1 MTTRERWTV
10 YPLLFLAIGLGVR
23 AQSLAPD
30 VAGVVRVDAL
40 DASRVVCRELRVD
53 ADDGTTLVHAGRVR
67 GGGGG
72 RIEIRDAKGR
82 DSVAIGT
89 NPGRREGGV
98 EFFETDGRESAR
110 LTTTGLGDP
119 PPADPSL
126 EEATEPTDAADA
138 AEAENAEAARDPSAE
153 SRPSPPAAAEPA
165 TR

>member
-23 AQSLAPD
+23 AQTLTPD
-30 VAGVVRVDAL
+30 LDGVVHVDGI
-40 DASRVVCRELRVD
+40 DAARVVCRELRVD

-110 LTTTGLGDP
+110 LTTTGFGDP
-119 PPADPSL
+119 PPDDAARG
-126 EEATEPTDAADA
+126 EEGVTDAPA
-138 AEAENAEAARDPSAE
+138 AGE
-153 SRPSPPAAAEPA
+153 SREPA
-165 TR
+165 PETP

>member
-30 VAGVVRVDAL
+30 IEGVVRVDAI

-82 DSVAIGT
+82 ESVAIGT

-98 EFFETDGRESAR
+98 EFFEIDGHESAR

-126 EEATEPTDAADA
+126 EDATATTDATDAADGDDGDV
-138 AEAENAEAARDPSAE
+138 ARDTSADTR
-153 SRPSPPAAAEPA
+153 SATPPPVEPA
-165 TR
+165 TP

>member
-23 AQSLAPD
+23 AQSLTPD
-30 VAGVVRVDAL
+30 VEGVVRVDAL

-72 RIEIRDAKGR
+72 RIEIRDARGR

-119 PPADPSL
+119 PPVDPSI
-126 EEATEPTDAADA
+126 EDAATPAVDA
-138 AEAENAEAARDPSAE
+138 GPAEDTE
-153 SRPSPPAAAEPA
+153 SKPAGDAQPQVP
-165 TR
+165 